1 MSTNS
6 NFTIAVHILT
16 LLAVADEPMS
26 SPIIASSVNTNPVTI
41 RRMIGVLRAAGLVS
55 TLPGSTGGARLN
67 KSTAAIT
74 LADVYQLTKED
85 TLFGLHPNTPNPQ
98 CLVGRNI
105 QRVLVAHFAE
115 TDRLIIAQLAQTTIQ
130 DVLDSVLTEERAT

>member
-16 LLAVADEPMS
+16 LLASADDPMS
-26 SPIIASSVNTNPVTI
+26 SSTIASSVNTNPVTI
-41 RRMIGVLRAAGLVS
+41 RRMIGVLRVAGLVD
-55 TLPGSTGGARLN
+55 TIPGSTGGARLS
-67 KSTAAIT
+67 KTTSAIT

-98 CLVGRNI
+98 CIVGRNI
-105 QRVLVAHFAE
+105 QRVLVQHFEE
-115 TDRLIIAQLAQTTIQ
+115 TDRLIVEQLAQTTIQ
-130 DVLDSVLTEERAT
+130 DVLDSVLTPEQP